1 MAILSLRREKKQ
13 WSAGRQG
20 SGRDRS
26 GAGASEGPVL
36 ANELREACTRVL
48 KPNWKGEGHLF
59 RSAVALKSQLFKT
72 SEKICLIE

>member
-1 MAILSLRREKKQ
+1 MAILSSVGEETVERWGGRVQAETGQAQGCLRV
-13 WSAGRQG
+13 
-20 SGRDRS
+20 
-26 GAGASEGPVL
+26 PVL

-48 KPNWKGEGHLF
+48 KPNWKGRGHLF